1 MESNVTALERAFN
14 LARSGKCRTV
24 GDIRS
29 RLKQEGYSDAQVIG
43 SNLQKQLR
51 AIIAQAEGTD

>member
-1 MESNVTALERAFN
+1 MDVNVTALGRAFN
-14 LARSGKCRTV
+14 LAKSGECRTV
-24 GDIRS
+24 RDIRS